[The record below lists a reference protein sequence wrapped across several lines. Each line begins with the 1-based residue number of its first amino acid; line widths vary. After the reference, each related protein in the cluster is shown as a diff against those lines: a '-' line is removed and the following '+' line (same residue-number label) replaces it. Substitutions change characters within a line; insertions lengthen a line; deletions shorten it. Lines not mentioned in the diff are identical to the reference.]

1 MSDSTTNIPNDS
13 RDITRDI
20 TRRDTSK
27 NLMIK
32 DKKSTTIVLK
42 AVDLNIKR
50 IAERI
55 NSISNE
61 EIDKLPYFS

>member
-20 TRRDTSK
+20 TQRDTSK

-32 DKKSTTIVLK
+32 DKKSTIIVLK
-42 AVDLNIKR
+42 ALDLNIKR
-50 IAERI
+50 IAERYKFP
-55 NSISNE
+55 
-61 EIDKLPYFS
+61 DFA

>member
-1 MSDSTTNIPNDS
+1 MSDSPKNTPNDS
-13 RDITRDI
+13 RDTTRDI
-20 TRRDTSK
+20 TRDTSK
-27 NLMIK
+27 NMMIK

-61 EIDKLPYFS
+61 ENDKFPPFA